1 LPGAVDV
8 LAVLI
13 PEQVGTTGADSF
25 AGIPISLA
33 TVSSF
38 VLVLARTSS
47 WVMTAPIFV
56 RQGASMARLAIA
68 IGLAIFITPLIPTA
82 TVPNDVTTYM
92 LTAAMQVGFGLML
105 GFLQGLMLTAVET
118 AGQLADLTGGLSF
131 GAQIDPVTGTQSSV
145 FTRLATMG
153 ALAVLFVTDG
163 AQQIVAGFVRSFS
176 AIPLDKGVHLVPSGA
191 GAIGHLL
198 SQVVASALEI
208 AAPLIGVV
216 FITDVGLALLSR
228 FVPAANINS
237 VGLSVK
243 ALVALSA
250 FGTFLMLLPNE
261 ISNLVSPMGNVV
273 NSVIS

>member
-1 LPGAVDV
+1 MITA
-8 LAVLI
+8 LI
-13 PEQVGTTGADSF
+13 PEPSTGGGAATI
-25 AGIPISLA
+25 AGLPLTMA
-33 TVSSF
+33 TISSF

-47 WVMTAPIFV
+47 WVLTAPIFV
-56 RQGASMARLAIA
+56 KQGASMARLSIA
-68 IGLAIFITPLIPTA
+68 IGLAMFITPLIPTA
-82 TVPNDVTTYM
+82 TVPSDVTGYLM
-92 LTAAMQVGFGLML
+92 MAAVQVAFGVGL

-118 AGQLADLTGGLSF
+118 AGQLADLTGGLSY
-131 GAQIDPVTGTQSSV
+131 GAQIDPVTGAQSSV

-163 AQQIVAGFVRSFS
+163 AQQIIAGFVRSFT
-176 AIPLDKGVHLVPSGA
+176 AIPIDKAPHLVPSGA

-198 SQVVASALEI
+198 SEVVASALEI
-208 AAPLIGVV
+208 AAPIMGVV

-261 ISNLVSPMGNVV
+261 ISNLVSPMGHVV
-273 NSVIS
+273 NSVIN

>member
-176 AIPLDKGVHLVPSGA
+176 AIPLDKGVHLVPAGA

>member
-1 LPGAVDV
+1 M

-13 PEQVGTTGADSF
+13 PEPAGTSGAATI
-25 AGIPISLA
+25 AGLPITTA
-33 TVSSF
+33 MVSSF

-47 WVMTAPIFV
+47 WVLTAPIFV
-56 RQGASMARLAIA
+56 RQGATMARLAIA
-68 IGLAIFITPLIPTA
+68 IALAIFITPLIPMA

-92 LTAAMQVGFGLML
+92 LTAAVQVGFGVAL

-118 AGQLADLTGGLSF
+118 AGQLADLTGGLSY
-131 GAQIDPVTGTQSSV
+131 GAQIDPVTGAQSSV

-163 AQQIVAGFVRSFS
+163 AQQIVAGFVRSFN
-176 AIPLDKGVHLVPSGA
+176 AIPIDKAPHLVPSGA

-198 SQVVASALEI
+198 SQVMASALEI
-208 AAPLIGVV
+208 AAPIMGVV

>member
-1 LPGAVDV
+1 VITAV
-8 LAVLI
+8 I
-13 PEQVGTTGADSF
+13 PEVGSTGGSAATI
-25 AGIPISLA
+25 AGLPLTMA
-33 TVSSF
+33 TLSSF

-47 WVMTAPIFV
+47 WVLTAPLFV

-68 IGLAIFITPLIPTA
+68 IGLALFITPLIPTA
-82 TVPNDVTTYM
+82 NVPSDVTSYIM
-92 LTAAMQVGFGLML
+92 MGAVQVAFGVGL
-105 GFLQGLMLTAVET
+105 GFLQGLMLNAVET
-118 AGQLADLTGGLSF
+118 AGQLADLTGGLSY
-131 GAQIDPVTGTQSSV
+131 GAQIDPVTGAQSSV

-163 AQQIVAGFVRSFS
+163 AQQIVAGFVRSFN
-176 AIPLDKGVHLVPSGA
+176 AIPIDKAPHLVPSGA

-208 AAPLIGVV
+208 AAPIMGVV

-261 ISNLVSPMGNVV
+261 ISNLVSPMGHVV
-273 NSVIS
+273 NSVIN